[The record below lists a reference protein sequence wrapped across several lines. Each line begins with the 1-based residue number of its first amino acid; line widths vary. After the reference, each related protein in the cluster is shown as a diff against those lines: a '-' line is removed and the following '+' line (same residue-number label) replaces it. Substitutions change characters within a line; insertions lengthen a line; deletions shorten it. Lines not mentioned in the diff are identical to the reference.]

1 MFPSFLTAKAVYKK
15 IFNLISTF
23 NMQKQFR
30 NKKQKKYFKKPNT
43 ETARQKTQEMLKKIT
58 KKRGKLS
65 PPSDELPADGAD
77 SF

>member
-1 MFPSFLTAKAVYKK
+1 
-15 IFNLISTF
+15 
-23 NMQKQFR
+23 MQKQFR